1 MYKKNLMPHVH
12 VIKLVGGTGN
22 GKTEIAVVFAS
33 PKARKIL
40 LKGVGRTN
48 STLRERLFVY
58 TTAVKDKIVIAVSMN
73 DTILDRGLFTDI
85 VVTALAKVVKTN
97 GKVVASMVGK
107 DIDDLEQELFDEI
120 NKKNNTRAVLSFLT
134 EEQKSELVKKI
145 IDVYKKYDFHQ
156 YSYEIYNG
164 VKNNMAEIEVKDNS
178 AKFLSALKLEVERVI
193 DLLGKDFR
201 NSLWEV
207 WKDANEILK
216 GIFFDH
222 FNENDRSED
231 GLYYKEIDLDNPDE
245 EFIINMFSANNL
257 QAGENLS
264 LEVLCGEIYIYAP
277 INDRIVQMIESDE
290 KASRVFKDAHGEVAF
305 GIYDTR
311 GLYHADNKDDDNK
324 DYLSELLYQGE
335 TDALA
340 MVVPM
345 QGDSNE
351 LKIYELYREALN
363 NYKKQIPVF
372 MINNKVDLYIDS
384 VSKDSFSDDPLSM
397 DISNDEGLDS
407 EEIERR
413 VNTRLADLKEE
424 LQKAQNKT
432 RKNMDIIAIPCYLK
446 RDGSMKQ
453 KDIIEKYNVINA
465 IEMILIGTASYLE
478 ATSVKIP
485 IRLIDESDVTV
496 SIKRAELKKQIH
508 EQIFKDATDKKVFA
522 PGMKNISSNMGITP
536 HGNGYNALRRRIKYG
551 DGYSSN
557 IDENY
562 YYTCKS
568 FSIEFTGNLRNFISD
583 DMISYAIHISTSLEN
598 GKFITQKDMEA
609 FWNIVKNYINP
620 RRLVSILLY
629 DNAMLEAEKIA
640 FGFQSRFRGFLTNSM
655 AYFDR
660 SQIDE
665 DKYVE
670 ALETVIKEAVQKA
683 IAMNVIYK

>member
-1 MYKKNLMPHVH
+1 MHLDCYGLFCCKKIPGGTKMYKKNLMPHVH

-107 DIDDLEQELFDEI
+107 DIDDLEQELFGEI

-145 IDVYKKYDFHQ
+145 IEVYKKYDFHQ

-277 INDRIVQMIESDE
+277 INDRVVKMIESDE
-290 KASRVFKDAHGEVAF
+290 KACRVFKDAHGEVAF

-432 RKNMDIIAIPCYLK
+432 RKNMDIVAIPCYLK

-478 ATSVKIP
+478 ATAVKIP

-496 SIKRAELKKQIH
+496 NIKRAELKKQIR
-508 EQIFKDATDKKVFA
+508 TD
-522 PGMKNISSNMGITP
+522 
-536 HGNGYNALRRRIKYG
+536 
-551 DGYSSN
+551 
-557 IDENY
+557 
-562 YYTCKS
+562 
-568 FSIEFTGNLRNFISD
+568 
-583 DMISYAIHISTSLEN
+583 
-598 GKFITQKDMEA
+598 
-609 FWNIVKNYINP
+609 
-620 RRLVSILLY
+620 
-629 DNAMLEAEKIA
+629 
-640 FGFQSRFRGFLTNSM
+640 FQGCNR
-655 AYFDR
+655 
-660 SQIDE
+660 
-665 DKYVE
+665 
-670 ALETVIKEAVQKA
+670 
-683 IAMNVIYK
+683 